1 MRLASTRDCELGV
14 RGVYSGTLV
23 RLGRDELKRVV
34 EEAERYASRAA
45 GEAAREARERIVF
58 AYSSLGEVAAWTA
71 YWVLREVAPQA
82 PVEIYSAD
90 ALAFHVLAYRRSRR
104 EEWSVASD
112 TTVYLFVGPGGENQA
127 VFVRDAAVN
136 TGAGLVVVASS
147 LPPVIEERLGEEPL
161 LVTPPGVYTLS
172 ATIFAARLAA
182 LLVERLA
189 ERNVRVERVAE
200 ETGSIAPVVDELLE
214 RHGDEARRVF
224 GCKGCVYA
232 HTATLRGPAAFAAL
246 ASGGVRLDVQEALA
260 AIASGGLRGA
270 LRIIYTEADEDA
282 IRELRFR
289 ALTSGLEV
297 AELRLRTD
305 PVTAPVYAMILAHA
319 RLED

>member
-1 MRLASTRDCELGV
+1 MQLAPRLAK
-14 RGVYSGTLV
+14 
-23 RLGRDELKRVV
+23 LGREELRKAV
-34 EEAERYASRAA
+34 EEAEDYARRAA
-45 GEAAREARERIVF
+45 EEAAREARERIVI
-58 AYSSLGEVAAWTA
+58 AYASLGEVAAWTA

-136 TGAGLVVVASS
+136 TGAGLVIVASS

-172 ATIFAARLAA
+172 STIFAARLAA

-189 ERNVRVERVAE
+189 ERNVRVERVSE
-200 ETGSIAPVVDELLE
+200 ETGSVAPVVDELLE
-214 RHGDEARRVF
+214 KHGDEARRVF
-224 GCKGCVYA
+224 NCKGCIYT
-232 HTATLRGPAAFAAL
+232 HTATLRGPAAL
-246 ASGGVRLDVQEALA
+246 ASLLSGGRRVDVQEALA
-260 AIASGGLRGA
+260 AVAAGRLEGS
-270 LRIIYTEADEDA
+270 LRIMYTEADEDA

-289 ALTSGLEV
+289 ALMAGVDV

-305 PVTAPVYAMILAHA
+305 PVTAPVYATILAHA

>member
-1 MRLASTRDCELGV
+1 MQLAPRLAK
-14 RGVYSGTLV
+14 
-23 RLGRDELKRVV
+23 LGREELREAVG
-34 EEAERYASRAA
+34 EAEVYARRAA
-45 GEAAREARERIVF
+45 EEAAREARERIVI
-58 AYSSLGEVAAWTA
+58 AYASLGEVAAWTA

-112 TTVYLFVGPGGENQA
+112 TTVYLFAGPGGENQA

-136 TGAGLVVVASS
+136 TGAGLVVVAAG

-172 ATIFAARLAA
+172 STIFAARLAA

-189 ERNVRVERVAE
+189 ERNVRVERVSE
-200 ETGSIAPVVDELLE
+200 ETGSVAPVVDELLE

-232 HTATLRGPAAFAAL
+232 HTATLRGPAAL
-246 ASGGVRLDVQEALA
+246 ASLLNGGRRMEVQEALA
-260 AIASGGLRGA
+260 AVAAGGLHGP
-270 LRIIYTEADEDA
+270 LRLIYTEADEDA
-282 IRELRFR
+282 VRELRFK
-289 ALTSGLEV
+289 ALMAGVDV

-305 PVTAPVYAMILAHA
+305 PVTAPIYATILAHA

>member
-1 MRLASTRDCELGV
+1 MQQLSLP
-14 RGVYSGTLV
+14 V
-23 RLGRDELKRVV
+23 RLSRDELRRVV
-34 EEAERYASRAA
+34 KEAEDYARSTAE
-45 GEAAREARERIVF
+45 EAAREARERIVVSY
-58 AYSSLGEVAAWTA
+58 ASLGEVAAWTA

-136 TGAGLVVVASS
+136 TGAGLVVIASS
-147 LPPVIEERLGEEPL
+147 LPPVVEERLGEEPL

-172 ATIFAARLAA
+172 STIFAARLAA

-189 ERNVRVERVAE
+189 ERNVRVERVSE
-200 ETGSIAPVVDELLE
+200 ETGSIASVVDELLE

-224 GCKGCVYA
+224 KCKACIYA
-232 HTATLRGPAAFAAL
+232 HTATLRGPATL
-246 ASGGVRLDVQEALA
+246 ASLLSGGVRMEVQEALA
-260 AIASGGLRGA
+260 AVAAGLLKSP
-270 LRIIYTEADEDA
+270 LRLMYTEADEDA
-282 IRELRFR
+282 IRELRFK
-289 ALTSGLEV
+289 ALMRGVDV

-305 PVTAPVYAMILAHA
+305 PVTAPIYATILAHA
-319 RLED
+319 QLEN